1 MSEQPRRV
9 TVDEIEPDANGRL
22 LATLV
27 ADNGESFVV
36 PLDLLPPGTRVNDVL
51 RLALEADPDET
62 EQRRRRISDLQQRL
76 FRDRERES

>member
-9 TVDEIEPDANGRL
+9 TVDEIEPDAHGRL

-27 ADNGESFVV
+27 SDDGQHFVV

-51 RLALEADPDET
+51 RLALETDPDET
-62 EQRRRRISDLQQRL
+62 EERRRRIADLQRRL
-76 FRDRERES
+76 FRER